1 METNTA
7 KPALEH
13 EEVTR
18 QKLVTDFKVV
28 LRDAEALIKATAGEL
43 GEKTKE
49 ARARLMDALETAKVT
64 CHKLEERAVASAKAT
79 DKIIREHPYQSI
91 GIAFGLGL
99 LIGVLVN
106 RK

>member
-1 METNTA
+1 MDTDSGTISA
-7 KPALEH
+7 GTD
-13 EEVTR
+13 EVTKE
-18 QKLVTDFKVV
+18 KLLQDLRVV
-28 LRDAEALIKATAGEL
+28 VQDAEALIKATAGDL

-49 ARARLMDALETAKVT
+49 ARARLSAALDNAKVT
-64 CHKLEERAVASAKAT
+64 CRQLEDRAIAGAKAT

-91 GIAFGLGL
+91 GIAFGVGL

>member
-1 METNTA
+1 METKIA
-7 KPALEH
+7 IPALEH

-28 LRDAEALIKATAGEL
+28 VRDAEALIKATASEL

-49 ARARLMDALETAKVT
+49 ARARLVEALNAAKVT
-64 CHKLEERAVASAKAT
+64 CHKLEEKAIAGAKAT
-79 DKIIREHPYQSI
+79 DRIIREHPYQSL
-91 GIAFGLGL
+91 GLAFGLGL